1 VEATQMTT
9 AQEQTILRKLRH
21 LPPEWLAEVEDF
33 VDCLAHR
40 QAEERA
46 LTQAA
51 GDLATAA
58 FVRVWDN
65 PADADYDRF

>member
-1 VEATQMTT
+1 MTT

-21 LPPEWLAEVEDF
+21 LPSEWLAEVEDF
-33 VDCLAHR
+33 VDCLARR

-46 LTQAA
+46 LTQAT
-51 GDLATAA
+51 GDLATVA
-58 FVRVWDN
+58 FARVWDN